1 MRNDN
6 AEAIDDYPSILEM
19 SEKIEKRIEITKKNN
34 GFDENQLKRIIK
46 LRAEMDS
53 AAEDF

>member
-1 MRNDN
+1 VRNDN

>member
-34 GFDENQLKRIIK
+34 GFDDNQLKRIIK

>member
-19 SEKIEKRIEITKKNN
+19 SEKIEKRIEITKKIN

>member
-19 SEKIEKRIEITKKNN
+19 SEKIKKRIEITKKNN